1 MVSEPELI
9 KGAGGSIRVG
19 TTGTI
24 SSLITKEMDNRNS
37 AQKHTPISTKRKP
50 ATIPLSLPSGSTP
63 RTSLQRRRT
72 TNEASSSSS
81 SSSTSTSNIN
91 RRSST
96 SSARQSTGK
105 KSTHDLPMLGSEDIP
120 LERTPYR
127 ATSSNKKGPNIVEVV
142 DIKCG
147 KSEKSWS
154 TPISSRLKKLGFSKL
169 SVSIG

>member
-1 MVSEPELI
+1 MVSKPELI
-9 KGAGGSIRVG
+9 KGAAGSIRVG

-37 AQKHTPISTKRKP
+37 VQQHTPISTKRKL
-50 ATIPLSLPSGSTP
+50 AAIPLSLPSGSTP
-63 RTSLQRRRT
+63 RTSLQLRRT

-81 SSSTSTSNIN
+81 STSTSNIS

-105 KSTHDLPMLGSEDIP
+105 KSTHNLPMLGSEDIP

-147 KSEKSWS
+147 KSGKSWS

>member
-19 TTGTI
+19 TTGRI

-105 KSTHDLPMLGSEDIP
+105 KVPMIFQCLGLKIFLWRELLTELLAPTRKDLIL
-120 LERTPYR
+120 
-127 ATSSNKKGPNIVEVV
+127 
-142 DIKCG
+142 
-147 KSEKSWS
+147 
-154 TPISSRLKKLGFSKL
+154 LK
-169 SVSIG
+169 

>member
-1 MVSEPELI
+1 MVSKPELI
-9 KGAGGSIRVG
+9 KGAAGSIRVG

-37 AQKHTPISTKRKP
+37 KTSNDPTF
-50 ATIPLSLPSGSTP
+50 SLPSGSTP

-81 SSSTSTSNIN
+81 SSTSTSNISQ
-91 RRSST
+91 RSST
-96 SSARQSTGK
+96 SSARQST
-105 KSTHDLPMLGSEDIP
+105 HNLPMLGSEDIP

>member
-1 MVSEPELI
+1 MVSKPELI

-24 SSLITKEMDNRNS
+24 SSLITKEMDNRSS
-37 AQKHTPISTKRKP
+37 AQQHTPISTKRKP

-72 TNEASSSSS
+72 ADEASSSG
-81 SSSTSTSNIN
+81 SSTSTSNIN

-127 ATSSNKKGPNIVEVV
+127 ATTSSNKKGPNIVEVV